1 IRLGAG
7 PDRRQV
13 TQASTGRAERSRR
26 GLAAAR
32 QTATGPAWPAESAA
46 ADRSTV
52 TALPDGSPMGSAAAC
67 QMMFHTPG
75 SSRRRQTLGREA
87 ATAAGPEGRAA
98 RPPGTR
104 TRPDAAL
111 ETDTVT
117 PISATR
123 ALWVSRLVIADPASL
138 RVPTPGTQ
146 ARADEAGRPA
156 TRDPTTPA
164 TPTPATPTPATA
176 TPSTPIP
183 GTPIPGTQARADEA
197 GRPTT
202 RDPTTPATPTPDTPT
217 PATPTPP
224 TPTPPTP
231 TPRTPTP
238 ATPTRA
244 TPTPDTA
251 TRATATRAT
260 PTPATATRG
269 TPIPAT
275 PTRATATPATPPRA
289 TATPGTPTPATPTRA
304 TATPAT
310 QIPATSTP
318 DTPTAGPSRWPMSPG
333 QSEREPVTRASSG
346 PRARWQPALSPRGLP
361 ACSARSSLSTR

>member
-164 TPTPATPTPATA
+164 TPTPGTPTPATA
-176 TPSTPIP
+176 TPATPIP

-202 RDPTTPATPTPDTPT
+202 RDPTTPATPTPAPPT
-217 PATPTPP
+217 PAPPPPAPP
-224 TPTPPTP
+224 TRRTPAPA
-231 TPRTPTP
+231 TPTP

-244 TPTPDTA
+244 TPTPGTQARADEKGRPA
-251 TRATATRAT
+251 TRATPTRATPTRAT
-260 PTPATATRG
+260 PTPAT
-269 TPIPAT
+269 
-275 PTRATATPATPPRA
+275 PT
-289 TATPGTPTPATPTRA
+289 
-304 TATPAT
+304 
-310 QIPATSTP
+310 PATSTP

>member
-164 TPTPATPTPATA
+164 TPTPGTPTPATA
-176 TPSTPIP
+176 TPATPIP

-217 PATPTPP
+217 PATPTP
-224 TPTPPTP
+224 
-231 TPRTPTP
+231 

-244 TPTPDTA
+244 TPTPGTQARADEKGRPA
-251 TRATATRAT
+251 TRATPTRATPTRAT
-260 PTPATATRG
+260 PTPA
-269 TPIPAT
+269 
-275 PTRATATPATPPRA
+275 
-289 TATPGTPTPATPTRA
+289 TPTPATPTRA

>member
-164 TPTPATPTPATA
+164 TPTPGTPTPATA
-176 TPSTPIP
+176 TPATPTPATPTP
-183 GTPIPGTQARADEA
+183 GTHARAHAAAPPPTRPPSPTPPTQAPPAPA
-197 GRPTT
+197 ATPTPP
-202 RDPTTPATPTPDTPT
+202 DPTTPATPTPDTPT
-217 PATPTPP
+217 PATPTP
-224 TPTPPTP
+224 
-231 TPRTPTP
+231 

-244 TPTPDTA
+244 TPTP
-251 TRATATRAT
+251 
-260 PTPATATRG
+260 G
-269 TPIPAT
+269 
-275 PTRATATPATPPRA
+275 
-289 TATPGTPTPATPTRA
+289 
-304 TATPAT
+304 
-310 QIPATSTP
+310 
-318 DTPTAGPSRWPMSPG
+318 
-333 QSEREPVTRASSG
+333 
-346 PRARWQPALSPRGLP
+346 
-361 ACSARSSLSTR
+361 

>member
-1 IRLGAG
+1 MRPGTGTATVITTPADQTGPPAG
-7 PDRRQV
+7 PLRVASCLATLPGQTTAEPRPAAIANLRRQMN
-13 TQASTGRAERSRR
+13 TPRRRAGPTAGDQASTGRAERSRR

-164 TPTPATPTPATA
+164 TPTPDTPTPATPTPATPTRA
-176 TPSTPIP
+176 
-183 GTPIPGTQARADEA
+183 TPIPGTQARADEA

-217 PATPTPP
+217 PATPTP
-224 TPTPPTP
+224 
-231 TPRTPTP
+231 

-244 TPTPDTA
+244 TPTPGTQA
-251 TRATATRAT
+251 RADEKGR
-260 PTPATATRG
+260 PAT
-269 TPIPAT
+269 
-275 PTRATATPATPPRA
+275 
-289 TATPGTPTPATPTRA
+289 
-304 TATPAT
+304 
-310 QIPATSTP
+310 
-318 DTPTAGPSRWPMSPG
+318 
-333 QSEREPVTRASSG
+333 
-346 PRARWQPALSPRGLP
+346 
-361 ACSARSSLSTR
+361 